1 MRGLRWRT
9 SLPTSKSLFLTF
21 GFLQDLV
28 SSCYFCKFATAL
40 SLFYSNKSFSST
52 SLGHGTTSAFVR
64 RLWSKQQSVWGEICG
79 SAGCCVLTQYGP
91 GHDLR
96 PFALLFAVEYFLKLP
111 KKSRRWLT
119 QLLRWIVGGT
129 LMWRRHL
136 SESNDKNPW
145 TWHYQNT
152 SCVNGDLL
160 WNSITTDDI
169 LPKEFLDSSRGYVG
183 DGLRFD
189 PFGEVLHCDNGK
201 GVVSLC

>member
-1 MRGLRWRT
+1 
-9 SLPTSKSLFLTF
+9 
-21 GFLQDLV
+21 
-28 SSCYFCKFATAL
+28 
-40 SLFYSNKSFSST
+40 
-52 SLGHGTTSAFVR
+52 
-64 RLWSKQQSVWGEICG
+64 
-79 SAGCCVLTQYGP
+79 
-91 GHDLR
+91 
-96 PFALLFAVEYFLKLP
+96 
-111 KKSRRWLT
+111 
-119 QLLRWIVGGT
+119 
-129 LMWRRHL
+129 L